1 MSSHTCRHLHYQGAY
16 AGQRCG
22 EKVSKLDP
30 ENRYCAKHRLCVFL
44 AKDQTVKPEKEPLKF
59 VNYITFCASM
69 VTDDKEL
76 AEIHAL
82 FEK

>member
-1 MSSHTCRHLHYQGAY
+1 MTSHGCRHLHYQGAY
-16 AGQRCG
+16 AGHRCG

-44 AKDQTVKPEKEPLKF
+44 VKDKVTKPDKEPLKF
-59 VNYITFCASM
+59 INYITFCASM
-69 VTDDKEL
+69 VTDDREFEEV
-76 AEIHAL
+76 AAW